1 MTGLRGTLASAAVLA
16 AATALSGAL
25 VLLSGFVYQ
34 LVDGD
39 PTGAL
44 MAWALG
50 LLVLA
55 VGLFAVFGGLLPDL
69 DADPK
74 PDEGATRE
82 AGPERGPG
90 AAPGDRTAA
99 RPAAEEWF
107 DAWFDVLAFCCV
119 LVGLLAGG
127 PLGIA
132 GYEALRPET
141 GTVATEAAAPSTAP
155 GPAPAGGGPHP
166 ADGPS

>member
-16 AATALSGAL
+16 AATALSGAM

-82 AGPERGPG
+82 AGPDAVPG
-90 AAPGDRTAA
+90 APDG
-99 RPAAEEWF
+99 AEPPSGKWF

-141 GTVATEAAAPSTAP
+141 GTVATPCNTEDPP
-155 GPAPAGGGPHP
+155 R
-166 ADGPS
+166 

>member
-69 DADPK
+69 DAEPE
-74 PDEGATRE
+74 PEG
-82 AGPERGPG
+82 GPG

-99 RPAAEEWF
+99 RPAAEKWF

-155 GPAPAGGGPHP
+155 GGPAPAGGGPHP

>member
-69 DADPK
+69 DA
-74 PDEGATRE
+74 E
-82 AGPERGPG
+82 PERGPG
-90 AAPGDRTAA
+90 AAPGDRAEA
-99 RPAAEEWF
+99 GPAAEKWF
-107 DAWFDVLAFCCV
+107 DDWFDVLAFCCV

-141 GTVATEAAAPSTAP
+141 GTVATEAAAPSPAP
-155 GPAPAGGGPHP
+155 GGPAPAGGWPHP

>member
-69 DADPK
+69 DADP
-74 PDEGATRE
+74 E
-82 AGPERGPG
+82 PERGPG
-90 AAPGDRTAA
+90 AAPGDRPAA

>member
-69 DADPK
+69 DADP
-74 PDEGATRE
+74 E
-82 AGPERGPG
+82 PERGPG
-90 AAPGDRTAA
+90 AAPGDR
-99 RPAAEEWF
+99 PAAEQWF

>member
-69 DADPK
+69 DAEP
-74 PDEGATRE
+74 E
-82 AGPERGPG
+82 PERGPG
-90 AAPGDRTAA
+90 AAPGDRAEA
-99 RPAAEEWF
+99 GPAAEKWF
-107 DAWFDVLAFCCV
+107 DDWFDVLAFCCV

-155 GPAPAGGGPHP
+155 GGPAPAGGGPHP

>member
-69 DADPK
+69 DADP
-74 PDEGATRE
+74 E
-82 AGPERGPG
+82 PERGPG

-99 RPAAEEWF
+99 RPAAEKWF

-155 GPAPAGGGPHP
+155 GPAPAGGGPPP

>member
-44 MAWALG
+44 LAWALG

-69 DADPK
+69 DAEPETG
-74 PDEGATRE
+74 PD
-82 AGPERGPG
+82 
-90 AAPGDRTAA
+90 AAPGDRAAA
-99 RPAAEEWF
+99 RPAAEKWF
-107 DAWFDVLAFCCV
+107 DDWFDVLAFCCV

-155 GPAPAGGGPHP
+155 GGPAPEGGGPRP